1 MKALAKRAAVCAE
14 LIHALES
21 IDEEQAGR
29 LEEHLCM
36 AGRVF
41 CFGMGRSGL
50 CMRGFAMRLMHLGIR
65 CGIVGDTLCEP
76 MQEGD
81 MLVLTSASGRS
92 EILRNLANKAHALG
106 GKVALVT
113 LDVDSPLAEVSDVV
127 VNIHAVSKETMGSN
141 RNSALPMG
149 SLFEEVALIF
159 FDIVISDM
167 MERMGVNNDAMVS
180 RHANLE

>member
-14 LIHALES
+14 LIHAIES
-21 IDEEQAGR
+21 IDAGQAGR
-29 LEEHLCM
+29 LEDQLRT